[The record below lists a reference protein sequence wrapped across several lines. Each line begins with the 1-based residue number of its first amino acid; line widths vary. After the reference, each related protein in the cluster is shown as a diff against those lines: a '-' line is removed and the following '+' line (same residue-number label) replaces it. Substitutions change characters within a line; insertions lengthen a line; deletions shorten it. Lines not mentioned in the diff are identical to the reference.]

1 MSIHIFQFR
10 NFLSFAE
17 KRPPPEKLHKGFF
30 GQNDEGRDTVKKR
43 LMLWGY
49 LLVLGWLLL
58 FGRRPGA
65 PGQGSFVPFLAGVP
79 LLAERGLS
87 AGNHP
92 AAGVSGEC
100 AVIPSLGN
108 PPGPGKILAGETLSD
123 VPDGG
128 TAQHFSGNPAMDHRP
143 WRGGCGRRALQYP
156 WGVSWVAA
164 GAEKIPDLKTGPENF
179 YAFGGLGSSLRFSN
193 LDFFPLKARM

>member
-65 PGQGSFVPFLAGVP
+65 PGQGSFVPFLGVWRVYLCWRNVGFRLAIIP
-79 LLAERGLS
+79 LRELV
-87 AGNHP
+87 GNVLLFLP
-92 AAGVSGEC
+92 
-100 AVIPSLGN
+100 LG
-108 PPGPGKILAGETLSD
+108 ILLGREKFWQGRPFRMLLT
-123 VPDGG
+123 G
-128 TAQHFSGNPAMDHRP
+128 AQHFSGNPAMDHRP

-164 GAEKIPDLKTGPENF
+164 GAEKIPDLKTGPGNF
-179 YAFGGLGSSLRFSN
+179 MLPGDWGPR
-193 LDFFPLKARM
+193 

>member
-65 PGQGSFVPFLAGVP
+65 PGQGSFVPFLGVWRVYLCWRNVGFRLAIIP
-79 LLAERGLS
+79 LRELVGNVLLFLPLGILLGREKFWQGRPFRMLLTGALLSTFLESCNGPPALAWRMWTTCFAIPLGRFLVGCRGRK
-87 AGNHP
+87 
-92 AAGVSGEC
+92 
-100 AVIPSLGN
+100 N
-108 PPGPGKILAGETLSD
+108 P
-123 VPDGG
+123 
-128 TAQHFSGNPAMDHRP
+128 
-143 WRGGCGRRALQYP
+143 
-156 WGVSWVAA
+156 
-164 GAEKIPDLKTGPENF
+164 GPENRSGKF
-179 YAFGGLGSSLRFSN
+179 YASG
-193 LDFFPLKARM
+193 

>member
-30 GQNDEGRDTVKKR
+30 DQNDEGRDTVKKR

-65 PGQGSFVPFLAGVP
+65 PGQGSFVPFLGVWRVYLCWRNVGFQLAIIP
-79 LLAERGLS
+79 LRELVGNVLLFLPLGILLGREKFWQGRPFRMLLTGALLS
-87 AGNHP
+87 TFL
-92 AAGVSGEC
+92 E
-100 AVIPSLGN
+100 
-108 PPGPGKILAGETLSD
+108 ILQWT
-123 VPDGG
+123 
-128 TAQHFSGNPAMDHRP
+128 T
-143 WRGGCGRRALQYP
+143 
-156 WGVSWVAA
+156 
-164 GAEKIPDLKTGPENF
+164 
-179 YAFGGLGSSLRFSN
+179 GLGVADVDDVLCNTLGAFLGWLPGQKKSRT
-193 LDFFPLKARM
+193 